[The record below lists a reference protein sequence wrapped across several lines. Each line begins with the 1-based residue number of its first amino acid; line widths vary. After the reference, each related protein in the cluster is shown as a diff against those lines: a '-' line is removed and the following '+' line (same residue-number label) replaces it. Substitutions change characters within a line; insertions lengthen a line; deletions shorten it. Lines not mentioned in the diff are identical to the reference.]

1 MPSLIHN
8 PGHIGDTICAIATA
22 QGEGAIGI
30 VRVSGPE
37 TIAML
42 KKLFVPRHA
51 GPVDQLKSHMMH
63 LGRIENPDSKAL
75 VDEVMLTVMHAPRT
89 YTREDMAEIH
99 CHGSP
104 LVLQHVLELL
114 VRHGAVLAEPGDFTQ
129 RAFLNGRIDLVQAE
143 AVMDIIRSRTGG
155 GLDAALHQLAGKL
168 SQPIT
173 QLRDDL
179 VRLLAHIEA
188 GIDFVEEDITF
199 VTSEE
204 CVSGIKTSI
213 ATLQALIDTAE
224 EGRLLRDGLATA
236 IIGRPNVGKSSLL
249 NALTQSD
256 RAIVTP
262 LPGTTR
268 DVLEEF
274 LNIRGIPIKLLDTA
288 GIRHSHDVVEQEGVR
303 RTYRVLDQAEFI
315 LVVLDGSTSLEERD
329 RELLEKVQGKQH
341 LIVLNKVDL
350 GTRIS
355 AEELR
360 QPNESASIVSISA
373 TTGMGLDDLKDAVKN
388 AVLHTVRQS
397 DDQVIVTQVR
407 HKNALCKA
415 RQALEFVLGSIENQ
429 QPGECLALDLRAAVD
444 ALGEIV
450 GVTTTDDIL
459 GQIFSEFCIGK

>member
-1 MPSLIHN
+1 MNNPS
-8 PGHIGDTICAIATA
+8 HIGNTICAIATA
-22 QGEGAIGI
+22 HGEGAIGI
-30 VRVSGPE
+30 IRVSGPD
-37 TIAML
+37 TLKIL
-42 KKLFVPRHA
+42 KKLFIPSYE
-51 GPVDQLKSHMMH
+51 GPFNRMKNHVLH
-63 LGRIENPDSKAL
+63 LGRIENPDSKTL
-75 VDEVMLTVMHAPRT
+75 VDEVMLTIMRAPHT
-89 YTREDMAEIH
+89 YTREDMAEIY

-104 LVLQHVLELL
+104 LVLHHVLDLL
-114 VRHGAVLAEPGDFTQ
+114 VQYRAVLAEPGEFTK

-143 AVMDIIRSRTGG
+143 AVMDIIRSRTSG

-173 QLRDDL
+173 QIRDNL

-204 CVSGIKTSI
+204 CVGGIEASI
-213 ATLQALIDTAE
+213 TALQALIDTAE
-224 EGRLLRDGLATA
+224 EGRILRDGLATA

-288 GIRHSHDVVEQEGVR
+288 GIRNSQNIVEQEGVR
-303 RTYRVLDQAEFI
+303 RTYRALEQAEFI
-315 LVVLDGSTSLEERD
+315 LILLDGSAVLDEQD
-329 RELLEKVQGKQH
+329 RELLEKVQSKQH

-350 GTRIS
+350 GIQIS
-355 AEELR
+355 ADKLR
-360 QPNESASIVSISA
+360 QQYKCSTIVSISA
-373 TTGMGLDDLKDAVKN
+373 TTGMGLDNLKDAVKKK
-388 AVLHTVRQS
+388 VLHTARQP
-397 DDQVIVTQVR
+397 DDLVIVTQVR
-407 HKNALCKA
+407 HKNALCSA
-415 RQALEFVLGSIENQ
+415 REALELVRNSIDNQ

>member
-1 MPSLIHN
+1 MVN
-8 PGHIGDTICAIATA
+8 PGHIGETVCAISTA
-22 QGEGAIGI
+22 PGEGAIGI
-30 VRVSGPE
+30 IRVSGPD
-37 TIAML
+37 TMQIL
-42 KKLFVPRHA
+42 KKLFVPSHGR
-51 GPVDQLKSHMMH
+51 PFEQWKSHVMQ

-75 VDEVMLTVMHAPRT
+75 IDEVMLTVMRAPRT

-104 LVLQHVLELL
+104 LVLHHVLELL
-114 VRHGAVLAEPGDFTQ
+114 LQHSAVLAEPGEFTK
-129 RAFLNGRIDLVQAE
+129 RAFLNGRLDLVQAE
-143 AVMDIIRSRTGG
+143 AVMDIIRARTSG

-168 SQPIT
+168 SQPLTHI
-173 QLRDDL
+173 RDDL

-204 CVSGIKTSI
+204 CVSGITASI
-213 ATLQALIDTAE
+213 AALQALIDTAE

-268 DVLEEF
+268 DVVEEF

-303 RTYRVLDQAEFI
+303 RAYRALEQAEFI
-315 LVVLDGSTSLEERD
+315 LVVLDGSTALEEQD
-329 RELLEKVQGKQH
+329 REILQQVQGKQH

-350 GTRIS
+350 GTQIS
-355 AEELR
+355 ADELR
-360 QPNESASIVSISA
+360 QSHASAAIVSISA
-373 TTGMGLDDLKDAVKN
+373 TTGLGLEDLKDAVKK
-388 AVLHTVRQS
+388 AVLHTARQS
-397 DDQVIVTQVR
+397 GDQVIVTQAR

-415 RQALEFVLGSIENQ
+415 REALEFVLGSIDNQ

-459 GQIFSEFCIGK
+459 GQIFSKFCIGK

>member
-1 MPSLIHN
+1 MNN
-8 PGHIGDTICAIATA
+8 PGHIGETICAIATA
-22 QGEGAIGI
+22 SGEGAIGLI
-30 VRVSGPE
+30 RISGPE
-37 TIAML
+37 TIEIL
-42 KKLFVPRHA
+42 KQLCVPKHGR
-51 GPVDQLKSHMMH
+51 PVEQWKSHAMH
-63 LGRIENPDSKAL
+63 LGRIENPDSKTT
-75 VDEVMLTVMHAPRT
+75 VDEVMVTVMRAPRT

-99 CHGSP
+99 CHGNP
-104 LVLQHVLELL
+104 LVLHHVLELL
-114 VRHGAVLAEPGDFTQ
+114 VQRGAVLAEPGEFTK

-143 AVMDIIRSRTGG
+143 AVMDIIRSRTSG
-155 GLDAALHQLAGKL
+155 GLDAALHQLEGKL

-173 QLRDDL
+173 QIRDDL

-204 CVSGIKTSI
+204 CAGGIKASI
-213 ATLQALIDTAE
+213 AALQALIATAE
-224 EGRLLRDGLATA
+224 EGRILRDGLATA

-274 LNIRGIPIKLLDTA
+274 LNVRGIPLKLLDTA
-288 GIRHSHDVVEQEGVR
+288 GIRHSRDVIEQEGVR
-303 RTYRVLDQAEFI
+303 RTYRALEQAEFI
-315 LVVLDGSTSLEERD
+315 LVMLDGSTRLEEED
-329 RELLEKVQGKQH
+329 REILQQVQDKPH
-341 LIVLNKVDL
+341 LVVLNKVDL
-350 GTRIS
+350 GTQIS
-355 AEELR
+355 SDELR
-360 QPNESASIVSISA
+360 QQHASALIVSISA
-373 TTGMGLDDLKDAVKN
+373 TTGVGLDDLKDAVKT
-388 AVLHTVRQS
+388 AVLHTARQS

-407 HKNALCKA
+407 HKNALCKT
-415 RQALEFVLGSIENQ
+415 REALELVLGSIDDQ

>member
-1 MPSLIHN
+1 MHN
-8 PGHIGDTICAIATA
+8 PSHIGDTICAIATA
-22 QGEGAIGI
+22 SGEGAIGI
-30 VRVSGPE
+30 IRVSGPE
-37 TIAML
+37 TIEIL
-42 KKLFVPRHA
+42 KQLFVPRH
-51 GPVDQLKSHMMH
+51 GRPLEQWKSHVMH
-63 LGRIENPDSKAL
+63 LGRIENPDSMTI
-75 VDEVMLTVMHAPRT
+75 VDEAMLMVMHAPHT

-104 LVLQHVLELL
+104 LVLHHVLELL
-114 VRHGAVLAEPGDFTQ
+114 VQRGAVLAEPGEFTQ

-143 AVMDIIRSRTGG
+143 AIMDIIRSRTSG
-155 GLDAALHQLAGKL
+155 GLDAALHQLEGKL

-173 QLRDDL
+173 QILDNL
-179 VRLLAHIEA
+179 VHLLAHIEA

-204 CVSGIKTSI
+204 RVNGIRASI
-213 ATLQALIDTAE
+213 TALQALIDTAE
-224 EGRLLRDGLATA
+224 EGRILRDGLVTA

-268 DVLEEF
+268 DVLEEY
-274 LNIRGIPIKLLDTA
+274 LNIRGIPLKLLDTA
-288 GIRHSHDVVEQEGVR
+288 GIRHSRDVIEQEGVR
-303 RTYRVLDQAEFI
+303 RTYRALEQAEFI
-315 LVVLDGSTSLEERD
+315 LVVLDGSTRLEEQD
-329 RELLEKVQGKQH
+329 REILQQVQGKQY
-341 LIVLNKVDL
+341 LVVLNKIDL
-350 GTRIS
+350 GTQIS
-355 AEELR
+355 VDELR
-360 QPNESASIVSISA
+360 KQHANALVVSISA
-373 TTGMGLDDLKDAVKN
+373 TTGTGLEDLKDAVKK
-388 AVLHTVRQS
+388 AVLHTTRQS

-415 RQALEFVLGSIENQ
+415 RDALELVLGSIENQ

>member
-1 MPSLIHN
+1 
-8 PGHIGDTICAIATA
+8 
-22 QGEGAIGI
+22 
-30 VRVSGPE
+30 
-37 TIAML
+37 
-42 KKLFVPRHA
+42 
-51 GPVDQLKSHMMH
+51 
-63 LGRIENPDSKAL
+63 
-75 VDEVMLTVMHAPRT
+75 MLTVMRAPHT

-104 LVLQHVLELL
+104 LVLHHVLELL
-114 VRHGAVLAEPGDFTQ
+114 LQHSAVLAEPGEFTK
-129 RAFLNGRIDLVQAE
+129 RAFLNGRLDLVQAE
-143 AVMDIIRSRTGG
+143 AVMDIIRSRTSG
-155 GLDAALHQLAGKL
+155 GLDAALHQLEGKL

-173 QLRDDL
+173 KIRDDL

-204 CVSGIKTSI
+204 CVSGIKISM
-213 ATLQALIDTAE
+213 AALQALIDTAE
-224 EGRLLRDGLATA
+224 EGRLLRDGLVTA

-249 NALTQSD
+249 NALAQSD

-268 DVLEEF
+268 DVVEEC

-303 RTYRVLDQAEFI
+303 RSYRALEQAEFI
-315 LVVLDGSTSLEERD
+315 LVVLDGSTALEEQD
-329 RELLEKVQGKQH
+329 REILQQVQGKQH

-350 GTRIS
+350 GAQIS
-355 AEELR
+355 VDELR
-360 QPNESASIVSISA
+360 QSHASAAIVSISA
-373 TTGMGLDDLKDAVKN
+373 TTGLGLEDLKDAVKK
-388 AVLHTVRQS
+388 AVLHTARQS

-407 HKNALCKA
+407 HKNALCNA
-415 RQALEFVLGSIENQ
+415 REALEFVLGSIDNQ

-459 GQIFSEFCIGK
+459 GHIFSEFCIGK